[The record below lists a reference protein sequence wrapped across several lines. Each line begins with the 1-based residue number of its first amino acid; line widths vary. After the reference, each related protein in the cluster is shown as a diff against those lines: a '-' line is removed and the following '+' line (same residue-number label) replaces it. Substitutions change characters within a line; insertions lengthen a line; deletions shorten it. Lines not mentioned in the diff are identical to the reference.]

1 MYAYK
6 FGAEKLTVG
15 GSSQL
20 ETLAPALRQL
30 DLADADAAA
39 ALATPEKVSVHVSR
53 HGSVDIR
60 NGTLVTDQLA
70 ALS

>member
-1 MYAYK
+1 M
-6 FGAEKLTVG
+6 
-15 GSSQL
+15 
-20 ETLAPALRQL
+20 ETLAPAPRQL